1 MLDKILM
8 LGEYLEY
15 IRLNTSLQSKT
26 KVKFI
31 ISGLKGIK
39 ANLEQI
45 PELKDFDASKDCV
58 AWIERLT
65 TSYKDRG
72 NELIEHKDARALYKD
87 AERWRR
93 EIVKRLGQ

>member
-1 MLDKILM
+1 MLDRILM

-31 ISGLKGIK
+31 ISGLKGIGT
-39 ANLEQI
+39 NLEQI
-45 PELKDFDASKDCV
+45 PELKDIEAGKECA
-58 AWIERLT
+58 AWIERLGA
-65 TSYKDRG
+65 SYKERESDQ
-72 NELIEHKDARALYKD
+72 IEHKDARALFKN

-93 EIVKRLGQ
+93 EIVKKLVK